1 MKGVLPSVGYISQA
15 DTLLPWRTVLDNVAL
30 AMELRG
36 VPKAQRQETARSLMA
51 RMGLAG
57 FEHSYP
63 RELSGGM
70 KKRAAIARVLAID
83 PDILMMDEPFAPLDA
98 LTRQKLQDDIL
109 SVWETTGCT
118 ILYVTHDLTEAITL
132 ADRVVLMSARARTGG
147 PGVSHRPAPPPAG
160 DGRKVLPPLRGAGKD
175 PVAGSGDPAAS
186 GGSPMTPKKSRLSP
200 GVWTVL
206 CLLLALCLW
215 EWAAAAGHVN
225 DYFFSRPSALW
236 AEFLELVS
244 SGLLAKH
251 LSVTLQEA
259 GLGLLFGGLFGTL
272 AGWAWGWRP
281 ESAAPSPPCSPG
293 STGLP
298 KLALG
303 PVFII
308 WFGLGLRSKVIMS
321 ALMGLFHLRL
331 QSLHRACGG

>member
-1 MKGVLPSVGYISQA
+1 MALLELTDVSVRFSLSKKRPDLVALDQFSLSVEKGELVALVGPSGCGKTTALNVLAGQVTPCAGEVRLAGQPVKGVLPSVGYISQA

-36 VPKAQRQETARSLMA
+36 VPKAQRQEAARSLMA

-132 ADRVVLMSARARTGG
+132 ADRVVLMSAR
-147 PGVSHRPAPPPAG
+147 PGRVVREYPIDLPRPRRVMDVKFSPRFVALEKTLWR
-160 DGRKVLPPLRGAGKD
+160 DLETQLRQEE
-175 PVAGSGDPAAS
+175 
-186 GGSPMTPKKSRLSP
+186 
-200 GVWTVL
+200 
-206 CLLLALCLW
+206 AL
-215 EWAAAAGHVN
+215 
-225 DYFFSRPSALW
+225 
-236 AEFLELVS
+236 
-244 SGLLAKH
+244 
-251 LSVTLQEA
+251 
-259 GLGLLFGGLFGTL
+259 
-272 AGWAWGWRP
+272 
-281 ESAAPSPPCSPG
+281 
-293 STGLP
+293 
-298 KLALG
+298 
-303 PVFII
+303 
-308 WFGLGLRSKVIMS
+308 
-321 ALMGLFHLRL
+321 
-331 QSLHRACGG
+331 